1 MCYDFIWKIPFI
13 EPVKLK
19 LFLCGYLKQNID
31 TKSCKSILCDENIID
46 VFYNYLNQQSLLNNI
61 QNAQPQQKFFSDIFC
76 VNLGSYNS
84 SFKFVI
90 VLYSNGISR
99 ETEEKSYISI
109 QSLSNVQGQKQLQDI
124 NAEICL
130 LETSE
135 IIHPKFNFR
144 YETQNYHSSWKKN
157 ALLINNSIQQLK
169 SITLGINIYGSKAS
183 QSRNTNYMTK
193 TNHDHNQSF
202 GIYFR

>member
-31 TKSCKSILCDENIID
+31 TKSCKSILCDENII
-46 VFYNYLNQQSLLNNI
+46 
-61 QNAQPQQKFFSDIFC
+61 
-76 VNLGSYNS
+76 
-84 SFKFVI
+84 
-90 VLYSNGISR
+90 
-99 ETEEKSYISI
+99 EEKSYISI